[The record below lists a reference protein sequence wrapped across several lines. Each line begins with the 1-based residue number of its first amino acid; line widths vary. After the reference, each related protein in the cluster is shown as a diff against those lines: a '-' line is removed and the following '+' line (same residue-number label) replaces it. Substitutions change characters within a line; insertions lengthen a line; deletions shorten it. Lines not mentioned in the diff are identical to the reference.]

1 MLLLPVA
8 AASTRRIEE
17 DVMFKTLSEEARR
30 TTTSSELDGD
40 SVSAGWLASKLRG
53 RTTSKQGAPYVLDF
67 RCPQEFRRAHIEGS
81 VNVVIP
87 TLLYRRLQRGSVSA
101 SSVIISMDEVRRHR
115 RTPLILVDDEPPS
128 GCAATPSPSV
138 GIRNG
143 LLISNLVYRRL
154 SEEGYPVAYLQGTLN
169 QFLSEYPEFGVCTGS
184 ADPVC
189 SGAEGAAG
197 SVQATSNWNAFPTS
211 SFSAS
216 YQSSTTSCM
225 VKMKALRLEDTPET
239 DAPSSS
245 RRAADSGLDHRR
257 AKGATCRL
265 SKNALST
272 PAVGLVMPGSSC
284 ALSTFHSGRT
294 AASLDYKVDNSGH
307 FPVEIIPFLYL
318 GNASNAADM
327 DILVKY
333 NIKYI
338 VNVTRNLPNA
348 FEHDNRLKYL
358 QIPID
363 DNWSQNLAAH
373 FPQAIHFIDEARSKK
388 CGVLVH
394 CLAGI
399 SRSVTVTVAYL
410 MHTLALSLDDA
421 YDLVKRHKPNISPNF
436 DFLGQL
442 VEFERHTVAARSGS
456 VNQQEQSNSTAVKE
470 TVTTTT
476 TTSTATV
483 EDRQIGTFHHSVLTV
498 GTSS

>member
-8 AASTRRIEE
+8 AARHIEE
-17 DVMFKTLSEEARR
+17 NLMFKTFSEGARR
-30 TTTSSELDGD
+30 SASEVDHD
-40 SVSAGWLASKLRG
+40 SVSPGWLASKLRSRKG
-53 RTTSKQGAPYVLDF
+53 SIAQQGAPYVLDF
-67 RCPQEFRRAHIEGS
+67 RRPQEFRRAHIEGS
-81 VNVVIP
+81 VNVVVP

-101 SSVIISMDEVRRHR
+101 SSVIISMDEVRMHR
-115 RTPLILVDDEPPS
+115 RTPLVLVDEE
-128 GCAATPSPSV
+128 SPSACTSEPSASDT
-138 GIRNG
+138 NNN

-154 SEEGYPVAYLQGTLN
+154 SEEGYPVAFLQGSLN
-169 QFLSEYPEFGVCTGS
+169 QFLSEYPEFGACTGTT
-184 ADPVC
+184 DPVC
-189 SGAEGAAG
+189 SGAEGVAG
-197 SVQATSNWNAFPTS
+197 SLQLAPNWNAFPAS

-216 YQSSTTSCM
+216 YQSSTTSCV
-225 VKMKALRLEDTPET
+225 VKMKALRLEETPDT

-245 RRAADSGLDHRR
+245 RRVADTGVDHRR
-257 AKGATCRL
+257 SKGPTCRL

-272 PAVGLVMPGSSC
+272 PTIGLVVPSSC
-284 ALSTFHSGRT
+284 CAPPKNIHNGRT
-294 AASLDYKVDNSGH
+294 AASLDYKVENSGH

-348 FEHDNRLKYL
+348 FEHDDRLKYL

-410 MHTLALSLDDA
+410 MHTLALTLDEA
-421 YDLVKRHKPNISPNF
+421 YDLVKQHKPNISPNF

-442 VEFERHTVAARSGS
+442 VEFERHTVAARNGRA
-456 VNQQEQSNSTAVKE
+456 NPEEQGGNMTGKEVAAPTPTAP
-470 TVTTTT
+470 TT
-476 TTSTATV
+476 AV
-483 EDRQIGTFHHSVLTV
+483 EDRQIGAFHHSALAV

>member
-1 MLLLPVA
+1 MPCRSTTATPLFMLPV
-8 AASTRRIEE
+8 
-17 DVMFKTLSEEARR
+17 L
-30 TTTSSELDGD
+30 
-40 SVSAGWLASKLRG
+40 
-53 RTTSKQGAPYVLDF
+53 
-67 RCPQEFRRAHIEGS
+67 C
-81 VNVVIP
+81 
-87 TLLYRRLQRGSVSA
+87 
-101 SSVIISMDEVRRHR
+101 
-115 RTPLILVDDEPPS
+115 
-128 GCAATPSPSV
+128 
-138 GIRNG
+138 
-143 LLISNLVYRRL
+143 
-154 SEEGYPVAYLQGTLN
+154 TLN

-483 EDRQIGTFHHSVLTV
+483 EDRQIGTFHHSVFDCRHIILKTPCSCSWFKRLLRPISSTV
-498 GTSS
+498 AVMWKERTMKRRYVSRSEVAC